1 MTREELNDTLLKA
14 AMKARYEKAFDI
26 IKGEQVDSIKLTQ
39 IMIDAILEALPIT
52 FLDADAEPVEGDVG
66 VDKYGYFARW
76 GYNRFCYKSWCE
88 QDEFNSFIDETAK
101 IIQRA
106 GQPVYQ
112 FDKEISK

>member
-39 IMIDAILEALPIT
+39 IMIDAILEALPST
-52 FLDADAEPVEGDVG
+52 FLDADAEVLENDVVRYSTLLDYAYTE
-66 VDKYGYFARW
+66 VDDEDDFTALTYGER
-76 GYNRFCYKSWCE
+76 
-88 QDEFNSFIDETAK
+88 IL
-101 IIQRA
+101 QRA
-106 GQPVYQ
+106 GNPVYQ